1 MQNAMRVDLKLLLF
15 FCLVSWA
22 AAAIYRKELKCPADK
37 YRFRNS
43 CFNCTPCGDFMYER
57 EKCSAFSNTICGWCG
72 KKPNLEEISD
82 SVLASYQTKC
92 LMSNLDFVGM
102 TPFLDERL
110 NYVVDESEESQESAD
125 SSESQEDESV
135 KDSSENNEYENFK
148 KAYMGFDFVKA
159 SSGKNIET
167 FKKAFNDFEFAK
179 VSLDSLDS
187 SEQESGEE
195 SSERDSAEQDSRLR
209 DSGEENGGEEDSGEK
224 ASVEDESGEKESLEL
239 ADPTIAEGD
248 DSGFESNQDLIDEID
263 DQSQEDAEYS
273 ADQEL
278 LTNEEL
284 MNEDQLIATEVGD
297 YLTKKGHKVK
307 EPELRIVKLTDIGDS
322 FPRKVPDVPFMM
334 TRRRLRSFESS
345 EEKFDLESAED
356 SNDRLIQWKDENW
369 LDDSI
374 KRIPDS
380 VEIVQA
386 EEITE
391 ETYEIFPRK
400 APRTMTIEERRDLI
414 ERLSAELDNE
424 GPSSRVTAPLPP
436 FKFSMMFRP
445 AQLAMYAVILVF
457 IVFVFTYL
465 HLRAKARKQAF
476 TGVPLDSPD
485 YHLIVD
491 ASKYIEELEKKEKH
505 ASRHVHENPIFDI

>member
-1 MQNAMRVDLKLLLF
+1 MRNAMRVDLKLLVF
-15 FCLVSWA
+15 FCLVSWG
-22 AAAIYRKELKCPADK
+22 AAAIYGKELKCPADK
-37 YRFRNS
+37 YRFKNS

-72 KKPNLEEISD
+72 KKPNLDEISD

-102 TPFLDERL
+102 TPFLDERF
-110 NYVVDESEESQESAD
+110 NYVVDGREESQESGD
-125 SSESQEDESV
+125 TSESQEHESL
-135 KDSSENNEYENFK
+135 KDSSENNEFENFK
-148 KAYMGFDFVKA
+148 KAYRGYNFVKE
-159 SSGKNIET
+159 SKKLEN
-167 FKKAFNDFEFAK
+167 FKKAYNDFEFAWA
-179 VSLDSLDS
+179 SLDSLDS

-195 SSERDSAEQDSRLR
+195 SSERHSGERESRLR
-209 DSGEENGGEEDSGEK
+209 DSGEEYSEEKDSGEK
-224 ASVEDESGEKESLEL
+224 KSVEYESGEKESSEL

-248 DSGFESNQDLIDEID
+248 DSGFEYNQDRINEIDE
-263 DQSQEDAEYS
+263 QSQEDAEYA

-284 MNEDQLIATEVGD
+284 INEDQLITKEVGD
-297 YLTKKGHKVK
+297 YLVKKGHKVK
-307 EPELRIVKLTDIGDS
+307 EPELRIVKLKDIGDS

-356 SNDRLIQWKDENW
+356 SNDRLIEWKDENW

-414 ERLSAELDNE
+414 ERLSVELDNE
-424 GPSSRVTAPLPP
+424 GPSRLIDEHRPP
-436 FKFSMMFRP
+436 FTLSMMLRP
-445 AQLAMYAVILVF
+445 AQLALYAVILAFV
-457 IVFVFTYL
+457 VFVFTYL